1 MKTKT
6 NLILLFLLA
15 VALLLG
21 ACHGSQN
28 STSPQP
34 EPHRMHFKAD
44 GTFKIAQFTDVH
56 WTGSEPE
63 KCADAARV
71 IRHVLETERPDLAV
85 LTGDIVISP
94 QEAGWKA
101 VMALFSEAKVP
112 VAVVLGNHDDEEEW
126 TREQIFSYLET
137 LPGFMGQRGPKEVP
151 GVGNYIIELYAAAL
165 SGQHASASG
174 TPNETSAGSPDSVAT
189 SNPNKISAGSPDSS
203 ATRSQNMAEPD
214 QQDKSSLAHQGSAG
228 TDSLAALLYFF
239 DSNAYCDDKTIS
251 NYGWIH
257 FDQIAWYRQQSR
269 HYTAANLGNPYPA
282 LAFFHIPLPE
292 YAVVQTQKETMGST
306 IEEICS
312 PQVNTG
318 LLASIIEM
326 KDIMGTFVGHDHN
339 NNFIG
344 VHKGIALAYGQKTG
358 FSSYTDLP
366 KGARI
371 IELHQGQREFNTW
384 IRTEEGSSCHYNYP
398 LGASFR
404 LEDLHLKPAI
414 EVESVRRGLRFNY
427 FRGNFKDMAGMLS
440 TTPIKRGTTET
451 ITLSMA
457 EDEDGFGLE
466 FTGVIRILT
475 PGMYRFYT
483 HSDDGSRLFIGDSL
497 VVDNDGS
504 HSAQRA
510 QGMIALAA
518 GLHPFRLLYFEDHAG
533 QSLEVGYA
541 GPGIREQPLPDA
553 HLFYPI
559 E

>member
-1 MKTKT
+1 MMKMKT
-6 NLILLFLLA
+6 NLNLLFLLT
-15 VALLLG
+15 VAILLS
-21 ACHGSQN
+21 ACQGGREAA
-28 STSPQP
+28 PKQP
-34 EPHRMHFKAD
+34 EPHRMHFNAD

-63 KCADAARV
+63 QCANAARV
-71 IRHVLETERPDLAV
+71 IRHVLETERPNLAV

-101 VMALFSEAKVP
+101 VMALFAEAKVP
-112 VAVVLGNHDDEEEW
+112 VAVVLGNHDDEGEW
-126 TREQIFSYLET
+126 TREQIFSYLDT
-137 LPGFMGQRGPKEVP
+137 LPGFMGSRGPKDVP
-151 GVGNYIIELYAAAL
+151 GVGNYIIELCAAAL
-165 SGQHASASG
+165 SDQHASASG
-174 TPNETSAGSPDSVAT
+174 TPDET
-189 SNPNKISAGSPDSS
+189 SAGSPDSS
-203 ATRSQNMAEPD
+203 ATSSQTVAEPVR
-214 QQDKSSLAHQGSAG
+214 QGRSSSTHQGAAEA
-228 TDSLAALLYFF
+228 DSLAALLYFF

-251 NYGWIH
+251 DYGWIH

-292 YAVVQTQKETMGST
+292 YAVVKTQKETMGST

-312 PQVNTG
+312 PQVNSG
-318 LLASIIEM
+318 LLTSILEM
-326 KDIMGTFVGHDHN
+326 KDIIGTFVGHDHN

-344 VHKGIALAYGQKTG
+344 MHKGIALAYGQKTG
-358 FSSYTDLP
+358 FSSYAELP
-366 KGARI
+366 KGSRI
-371 IELHQGQREFNTW
+371 IELHQGLREFNTW

-404 LEDLHLKPAI
+404 LEDFQLKPAI

-440 TTPIKRGTTET
+440 STPVKRGTSET
-451 ITLSMA
+451 ITLSLA

-475 PGMYRFYT
+475 PGLYRFYT

-504 HSAQRA
+504 HSAQKA
-510 QGMIALAA
+510 QGTVALAA
-518 GLHPFRLLYFEDHAG
+518 GLHPFRLLYFEDHGG